1 MVLASRHR
9 EEEPVMS
16 PTTHKA
22 LLILV
27 AVLAALIVALITAWL
42 VRSTGAPIQ
51 TAILSGGGAFGG
63 TTTLIILI
71 LDKTG
76 ALS

>member
-1 MVLASRHR
+1 MT
-9 EEEPVMS
+9 
-16 PTTHKA
+16 PTARKA

-42 VRSTGAPIQ
+42 VLSTGALVQ
-51 TAILSGGGAFGG
+51 TAILYGGGAFGG
-63 TTTLIILI
+63 TATLIILI
-71 LDKTG
+71 LDKAG

>member
-1 MVLASRHR
+1 VSSTARN
-9 EEEPVMS
+9 
-16 PTTHKA
+16 T

-27 AVLAALIVALITAWL
+27 AALVSMIVAIVTAWL
-42 VRSTGAPIQ
+42 VSCSGAPIQ
-51 TAILSGGGAFGG
+51 TCLLSAGAAFGG

-71 LDKTG
+71 LDKAG